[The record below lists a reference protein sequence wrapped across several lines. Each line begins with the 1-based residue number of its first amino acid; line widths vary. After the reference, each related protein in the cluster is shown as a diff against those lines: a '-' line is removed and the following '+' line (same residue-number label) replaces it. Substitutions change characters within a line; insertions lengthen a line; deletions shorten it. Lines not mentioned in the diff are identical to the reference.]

1 VEKKVVCAFV
11 FVAAFSFLAS
21 DTWAQNSD
29 QNMSGM
35 NMPGMEMSATM
46 NSSSLPSPESG
57 SGTSWQPASVSQP
70 MWMISHGGWDLMVH
84 GQVFLTYNQQGGP
97 RGEAKA
103 ESVNYFMFM
112 EQHSLGKG
120 TLLFRQMFSAESL
133 TSPHP
138 GFPELFQTGE
148 TYHGE
153 PLIDHQH
160 PHNVFAELSA
170 MYTLP
175 LSKKISWQLYGGP
188 SAEPALGPVT
198 YMHRESASE
207 NPAAPLGHHEQDST
221 HTSFGVV
228 TTGFIIDRFKI
239 EGSAFNGHEPN
250 EERWSIQLAS
260 PTSWSVRGSV
270 APTRNWTAQYS
281 YGHLLHPEAL
291 EPGNQ
296 LRQSASVEYN
306 RAFCGGIVGK
316 GNWATSLVWGRVQ
329 KEFESFPLN
338 SYLLESTLNFRR
350 RNYAYTRLELV
361 DKDELFPGALIQPP
375 FRIGAYTFG
384 GVRDLVQNT
393 RWQLG
398 LGTDVTFYSKPAA
411 LDAAYG
417 NNPVSFHVFLRVR
430 PALSQHGH

>member
-1 VEKKVVCAFV
+1 VSKKVVCLFIAALAFM
-11 FVAAFSFLAS
+11 ALDAR
-21 DTWAQNSD
+21 AQNSG

-35 NMPGMEMSATM
+35 DMSATM
-46 NSSSLPSPESG
+46 NSSSQPSPESG
-57 SGTSWQPASVSQP
+57 SGTSWQPASVAGS
-70 MWMISHGGWDLMVH
+70 MWMISHGGWELMAH

-97 RGEAKA
+97 RGEGKA
-103 ESVNYFMFM
+103 ESVNYFMLM
-112 EQHSLGKG
+112 EQHSLGQG

-153 PLIDHQH
+153 PLVDHQH

-175 LSKKISWQLYGGP
+175 LNKKISWQIYGGP

-198 YMHRESASE
+198 YMHRQSASE
-207 NPAAPLGHHEQDST
+207 NPAAPLSHHEQDST

-250 EERWSIQLAS
+250 EERWSMQLGALD
-260 PTSWSVRGSV
+260 SWSIRAST

-296 LRQSASVEYN
+296 LRQTASLEYN
-306 RAFCGGIVGK
+306 RAFSGRIVGK
-316 GNWATSLVWGRVQ
+316 GNWATSLIWGRVQ

-350 RNYAYTRLELV
+350 RNYAYTRFELV
-361 DKDELFPGALIQPP
+361 DKDELFPDALIQPA

-384 GVRDLVQNT
+384 GVRDLVQNQH
-393 RWQLG
+393 WQLG
-398 LGTDVTFYSKPAA
+398 LGTDVTFYSKPAV

-430 PALSQHGH
+430 PGVDQHGR